1 MRLPSAARG
10 ATVALGLSA
19 LCAIPAQAQAQE
31 TVYVTEY
38 VVADICT
45 TIIGCK
51 AS

>member
-10 ATVALGLSA
+10 AMVALGLSA
-19 LCAIPAQAQAQE
+19 LCAIPAQAQE